1 MTDRP
6 VLLKN
11 PIQHYAW
18 GSKTEIQ
25 QLLGKQPGTE
35 RPWAELWM
43 GAHPKAPSQVIVNRG
58 RINLDE
64 WIRSH
69 PEAVLGSAAAR
80 TYQDTLPYLFKVLA
94 ADQPLSIQAH
104 PDRQQAREGFERENR
119 QGIPIDAPNRN
130 YRDPWPKPELICALK
145 PFGALLGFRDPGAIG
160 EGFRHFC
167 PQSLAPEIAALVD
180 RPETRGIERFFHS
193 LMTLGQ
199 TRSKQVIE
207 EAIKQAGGSGRPE
220 AAWIRRLHD
229 FYPGDIGVLAPVFL
243 NLVEIAPGSAVFLP
257 PGMLHAYLYGLGIEI
272 MANSDNVLRGGL
284 TQKHVDVDEL
294 MHVLQFAPFFVHQM
308 QPEPVGAHEKQYPS
322 PARQFALSE
331 ITIRSGE
338 VYHSS
343 EVHSAE
349 ILLCLAGSA
358 EIEKPADQY
367 RISIAQ
373 GQCAL
378 VPAAAGAWKITGD
391 ARIYKAG
398 VRP

>member
-25 QLLGKQPGTE
+25 QLLGGQPDSQS
-35 RPWAELWM
+35 PWAELWM
-43 GAHPKAPSQVIVNRG
+43 GAHPKSPSQVLVNNG
-58 RINLDE
+58 RTNLDE
-64 WIRSH
+64 WIRAN

-80 TYQDTLPYLFKVLA
+80 AYENTLPYLFKVLA
-94 ADQPLSIQAH
+94 AEQPLSIQAH
-104 PDRQQAREGFERENR
+104 PDQTRALEGFARENR
-119 QGIPIDAPNRN
+119 RGIPIDAPNRN

-145 PFGALLGFRDPGAIG
+145 PFGALLGFRDPGAIV
-160 EGFRHFC
+160 EGLRHFC
-167 PQSLAPEIAALVD
+167 PRSLAQEIAALAE
-180 RPETRGIERFFHS
+180 RPEARGIERFFHS

-199 TRSKQVIE
+199 TRSQQVIE
-207 EAIKQAGGSGRPE
+207 EALDQDGGSGRPE
-220 AAWIRRLHD
+220 AAWICRLHD

-243 NLVEIAPGSAVFLP
+243 NLVEINPGSAVFLP

-284 TQKHVDVDEL
+284 TQKYVDVDEL
-294 MHVLQFAPFFVHQM
+294 MHVLEFSPFSVHQL
-308 QPEPVGAHEKQYPS
+308 QPEPVRAHEKQYPC
-322 PARQFALSE
+322 PAREFTLSE
-331 ITIRSGE
+331 ITIRAGE

-343 EVHSAE
+343 EAHSAE

-358 EIEKPADQY
+358 DIETPAHQY
-367 RISIAQ
+367 RISIVQ
-373 GQCAL
+373 GQSAL
-378 VPAAAGAWKITGD
+378 VPAAAGPWQVTGD